1 MNLFIPFR
9 YRFKQILHSRRSKTD
24 SLLNSLNRNFTLSL
38 PAKIDSMNI
47 LLLVGGLLLILL
59 GANGLTDGAASV
71 AQRFRIPNIVIG
83 LTIVAFGTSAPELT
97 VSVSSALKGSAD
109 IAIGNVVGS
118 NIFNTLMIVGCT
130 ALFAP
135 IAVTRNTLQKEIPL
149 CILSSIALLV
159 CANDVFLNG
168 DEANIL
174 SITDGLLL
182 LCFFA
187 IFLSYTFAI
196 ASRTPKKRQVMTG
209 ISSNC
214 RSGNPL
220 STFWVASV
228 RLLPAA
234 ASS

>member
-71 AQRFRIPNIVIG
+71 AQRFRIPNIDYRTDNRRFRNVCP
-83 LTIVAFGTSAPELT
+83 GTDGQRIFCLERKRGYSYRQCRRKQHFQYTDDCRLYRTVRPDCRDPEY
-97 VSVSSALKGSAD
+97 AA
-109 IAIGNVVGS
+109 
-118 NIFNTLMIVGCT
+118 
-130 ALFAP
+130 
-135 IAVTRNTLQKEIPL
+135 KEIPL

-196 ASRTPKKRQVMTG
+196 ASRTPEEAA
-209 ISSNC
+209 
-214 RSGNPL
+214 GNDGNIKQLPL
-220 STFWVASV
+220 WKST
-228 RLLPAA
+228 L
-234 ASS
+234 